1 MTIKVGKKRQS
12 QSAIILK
19 PLKDSF
25 WIFIGLLIFFAFA
38 YIINFNMAL
47 SAGFEISKYQELLK
61 TKTLENKNLI
71 QQITIELAKMNI
83 DDLAKELNLVPSE
96 NISYLK
102 ESPKGPLSLLPNDS
116 SFDF

>member
-1 MTIKVGKKRQS
+1 MTIKVGKKRQF
-12 QSAIILK
+12 QSAMILK
-19 PLKDSF
+19 PFKDSF
-25 WIFIGLLIFFAFA
+25 WVVTGLLIFFAFA

-71 QQITIELAKMNI
+71 QQITIELSKINI
-83 DDLAKELNLVPSE
+83 GDLAKELNLVPSE
-96 NISYLK
+96 TISYLK
-102 ESPKGPLSLLPNDS
+102 ESPKGSLSLLPDDS